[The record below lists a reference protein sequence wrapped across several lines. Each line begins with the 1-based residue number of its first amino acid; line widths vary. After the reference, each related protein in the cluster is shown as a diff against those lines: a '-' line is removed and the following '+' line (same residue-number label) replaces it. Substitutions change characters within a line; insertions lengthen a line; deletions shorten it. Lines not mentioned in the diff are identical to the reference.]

1 MLPSSSQLTLRACA
15 LTSGLLWL
23 EQIATGKSTTL
34 ELLKREAGAVV
45 LNADQFGHEAY
56 LPGTKCQ
63 QQLVAHFGAKIL
75 AADGTVDRK
84 VL

>member
-1 MLPSSSQLTLRACA
+1 MFPLSHSLWGLVLARA
-15 LTSGLLWL
+15 
-23 EQIATGKSTTL
+23 QIATGKSTTL
-34 ELLKREAGAVV
+34 ELLQREAGAVV

-63 QQLVAHFGAKIL
+63 QELVAHFGAKIL